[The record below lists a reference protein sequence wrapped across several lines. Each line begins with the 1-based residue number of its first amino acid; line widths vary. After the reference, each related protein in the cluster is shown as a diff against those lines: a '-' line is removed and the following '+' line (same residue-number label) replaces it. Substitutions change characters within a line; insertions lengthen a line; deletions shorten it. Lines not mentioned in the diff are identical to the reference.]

1 MLIHNRKPKTA
12 QMLERVLFFEN
23 RTGVTLTQRSNQS
36 RDYLPQSFFQ
46 RPESTESLT

>member
-1 MLIHNRKPKTA
+1 MQIHNSKTQPA
-12 QMLERVLFFEN
+12 QMLDRVLFFEN

-36 RDYLPQSFFQ
+36 RDYLPQRFFQ